1 MCTVVLLRR
10 PGHAWPAIIAANRD
24 EAVDRPWR
32 PPARHWPDR
41 PGVLAGLDEEAG
53 GSWMGLNEAG
63 VAAAILNR
71 RGSLGPEAGKRTR
84 GALVLE
90 ALDHGT
96 AEDAA
101 AAMTE
106 VDGRAYRSFNMLV
119 ADREHAFWIRHAGR
133 RGVSA
138 HVLGPG
144 LSMLTASDLNDRAA
158 SERIDH
164 YLPRFEAARPP
175 DPDAP
180 DGWAEWESL
189 LLSEETAPGVLDPN
203 GAMHVRTGW
212 GFATVSRALLA
223 LPAGAGARPV
233 WRFARSWPET
243 GGYTELH

>member
-106 VDGRAYRSFNMLV
+106 VDGCAYRSFNMLV
-119 ADREHAFWIRHAGR
+119 ADREHAFWIRHAGG

-158 SERIDH
+158 SERIDF

-189 LLSEETAPGVLDPN
+189 LLSEETAPGVSDPN
-203 GAMHVRTGW
+203 GTMHVRTGW